1 MIDKMRRKRNTTF
14 LSLAALVAFLA
25 APSIAYGG
33 GLKFESDLSGAQVV
47 TDPAG
52 GVDTV
57 TTGKIKVMF
66 DNALTEVEVEL
77 NIKDG
82 INVTKAHFHCARAG
96 VNGPVTFGLFN
107 PGPLG
112 FDDTGTEGTLT
123 NDDFSGADCV
133 PAIERPVNNI
143 AALAF
148 AMRDGLIY
156 IQVHTLINPSAE
168 VRGQLL
174 EK

>member
-1 MIDKMRRKRNTTF
+1 MRRNRNTTF
-14 LSLAALVAFLA
+14 LSLAALVVFLA

-33 GLKFESDLSGAQVV
+33 GLKFKANLSGAQVV
-47 TDPAG
+47 TALAG
-52 GVDTV
+52 GVDTD
-57 TTGKIKVMF
+57 TTAKIKVKF
-66 DNALTEVEVEL
+66 DDALTEVEVEL

-82 INVTKAHFHCARAG
+82 FGITSAHFHCARAG
-96 VNGPVTFGLFN
+96 VNGPVPIGLFT

-112 FDDTGTEGTLT
+112 FDDTGAEGTLT
-123 NDDFSGADCV
+123 NDDFNTATDC
-133 PAIERPVNNI
+133 AGIERPVNNI

-156 IQVHTLINPSAE
+156 AQVHNVTHPAGE

>member
-1 MIDKMRRKRNTTF
+1 MRRNRNTTF

-33 GLKFESDLSGAQVV
+33 GLKFEADLSGAQVV
-47 TDPAG
+47 PEVT
-52 GVDTV
+52 TV
-57 TTGKIKVMF
+57 TTAKIKVKF
-66 DNALTEVEVEL
+66 DDALTEGEVEL
-77 NIKDG
+77 KIKDG
-82 INVTKAHFHCARAG
+82 FGITKAHFHCARAG
-96 VNGPVTFGLFN
+96 VNGPVPIGLFA

-112 FDDTGTEGTLT
+112 FDDTGAEGTLT
-123 NDDFSGADCV
+123 NVDFLGTDCV
-133 PAIERPVNNI
+133 GPIGRPVNNI

-156 IQVHTLINPSAE
+156 AQVHNMTNPSGE

>member
-1 MIDKMRRKRNTTF
+1 MRRNRHTTF

-25 APSIAYGG
+25 APGIAYGG
-33 GLKFESDLSGAQVV
+33 GLAFEAALSGAQEV

-52 GVDTV
+52 GVDSA
-57 TTGKIKVMF
+57 TTGLIKAEF
-66 DNALTEVEVEL
+66 DDALTEVRVVLKIENGL
-77 NIKDG
+77 D
-82 INVTKAHFHCARAG
+82 VTRAHFHCGRAG
-96 VNGPVTFGLFN
+96 VNGPIALGLFA
-107 PGPLG
+107 PGPLE
-112 FDDTGTEGTLT
+112 FDDEGTAGTLT

-133 PAIERPVNNI
+133 PVIGRPVNNI

-156 IQVHTLINPSAE
+156 TNVHTVANPSGE

>member
-1 MIDKMRRKRNTTF
+1 MRRNRNTTF

-33 GLKFESDLSGAQVV
+33 GLKFEADLSGAQEV

-52 GVDTV
+52 GVDTG
-57 TTGKIKVMF
+57 TTGQIKVEF
-66 DNALTEVEVEL
+66 DDALTEVEVEL
-77 NIKDG
+77 KIKNG
-82 INVTKAHFHCARAG
+82 IGVTRAHFHCGRAG
-96 VNGPVTFGLFN
+96 VNGPIAFGLFD

-112 FDDTGTEGTLT
+112 FDDEGAEGTLT
-123 NDDFSGADCV
+123 NDDFTGADCV
-133 PAIERPVNNI
+133 PVIDRPVNNI

-156 IQVHTLINPSAE
+156 ANVHTSANPAGE

>member
-1 MIDKMRRKRNTTF
+1 MRRNRNTTF

-33 GLKFESDLSGAQVV
+33 GLKFEADLSGAQVV
-47 TDPAG
+47 PEVT
-52 GVDTV
+52 TV
-57 TTGKIKVMF
+57 TTAKIKVKF
-66 DNALTEVEVEL
+66 DDALTEVEVEL
-77 NIKDG
+77 KIKDG
-82 INVTKAHFHCARAG
+82 FGITRAHFHCARAG
-96 VNGPVTFGLFN
+96 VNGPVPIGLFA

-112 FDDTGTEGTLT
+112 FDDTGAEGTLT
-123 NDDFSGADCV
+123 NDDFLGTDCV
-133 PAIERPVNNI
+133 GPIERPVNNI

-156 IQVHTLINPSAE
+156 AQVHNITNPSGE

>member
-1 MIDKMRRKRNTTF
+1 MRRNRNTTF

-33 GLKFESDLSGAQVV
+33 GLKFEADLSGAQEVTVPPGGVV
-47 TDPAG
+47 TD
-52 GVDTV
+52 
-57 TTGKIKVMF
+57 TTAEIKVTF
-66 DNALTEVEVEL
+66 DDALTEVEVDL
-77 NIKDG
+77 KIKNG
-82 INVTKAHFHCARAG
+82 IGITRAHFHCGRAG
-96 VNGPVTFGLFN
+96 MNGPIAFGLFD
-107 PGPLG
+107 PGPLS
-112 FDDTGTEGTLT
+112 FDDEGAEGTLT
-123 NDDFSGADCV
+123 NVDFSGADCV
-133 PAIERPVNNI
+133 PVIGRPVNNI

-156 IQVHTLINPSAE
+156 VNVHTLANPAGE